1 MKTIKQILA
10 VVGIV
15 CLLLLYLVTF
25 IAACF
30 KTPAAQQLF
39 RASLGCTIL
48 IPVFLYLVLM
58 VARVVRPQ
66 KSPVIDT
73 VIFDLGG
80 VLVDFAWEEYAKA
93 HGVSDETIDFMQEHV
108 AYSAIWEKLDLG
120 LSSNEEVIEEFC
132 KAYPDYAEPI
142 RLVLSSMEEACS
154 LFWYTESWVNALIHQ
169 GYNVY
174 FLSNWNRRNYEL
186 LMESGLL
193 RFTERMK
200 GGVWSF
206 KEHCIKPHPEIFQI
220 LIERYG
226 IDPGRAVFIDDREK
240 NIKGARAVGFAAL
253 RFTSY
258 PDAQEE
264 LGKLGVEWRV

>member
-1 MKTIKQILA
+1 MKTKKRILA
-10 VVGIV
+10 VIGIV
-15 CLLLLYLVTF
+15 CLLLLYLLTF
-25 IAACF
+25 IAAFF
-30 KTPAAQQLF
+30 KNPAAQQLF

-73 VIFDLGG
+73 VVFDLGG
-80 VLVDFAWEEYAKA
+80 VLVNFAWEEYAEKR
-93 HGVSDETIDFMQEHV
+93 GVSSEDIAFMQEHI
-108 AYSAIWEKLDLG
+108 AYSATWEKFDLG
-120 LSSNEEVIEEFC
+120 LVSNEEVIEEFC
-132 KAYPDYAEPI
+132 TAYPDYADPI
-142 RLVLSSMEEACS
+142 RLVFSSMEDACS
-154 LFWYTESWVNALIHQ
+154 LYWYTLSWVNALIRQ
-169 GYNVY
+169 GYRVY

-226 IDPGRAVFIDDREK
+226 IDPGRAVFIDDSEK
-240 NIKGARAVGFAAL
+240 NVKGARAVGFAAL

-264 LGKLGVEWRV
+264 LGKLGVAWRV